1 MVEGIG
7 ASSGIAMGKAFVIP
21 TWEWDFPDKLID
33 VTDLAYEFE
42 RLYDGIRHS
51 KSEIEQIKQEFVSV
65 LGEEQTQIFDAH
77 LAILEDPIF
86 MSEVQG
92 IMQRQYKAAEVAV
105 KEAIEK
111 FVNMFDLLDDTYMKE
126 RALDIKDVGNR
137 LLKHLLGA
145 LEETLPPK
153 DQPYVLVAKE
163 LQPSQM
169 VHLDVNQALGV
180 VTMLG
185 GKTSHVAI
193 MARAMGVPYV
203 LGLEGKLSS
212 PIQTGDYLIID
223 GDEGIVYVNP
233 GEHVVERY
241 KARKANWNAMQESL
255 QKLAHLPS
263 RTRDGCQVNLA
274 ANISSVKELAHVISN
289 NASGVGLF
297 RTEFLYMDR
306 SSFPPEE
313 EQYAV
318 YREVAERLNGRP
330 VVIRTL
336 DVGGDK
342 NLDYLA
348 LPEEENPSLGYRA
361 IRISLDRTDLFKT
374 QLRAI
379 LRASHYGYVKIMYPM
394 ISSLDELRRAN
405 LVLEEAKRELD
416 EANIPYRAD
425 IEVGIMIELPAAVM
439 ISELLAQ
446 EVNFFSIGTNDLV
459 QYVLAVDRMNEQ
471 VAHLYDPFHPAVLRM
486 LKLTADNAR
495 LHGTHVSVCGEL
507 AGDIRAL
514 PIWLALGITELSM
527 SVQSILKV
535 KNSLLQSSR
544 SDGPGI
550 WTALAPCPSSA
561 AVTEVLGRYMKSG
574 LAEDKTGERPG
585 PGKTAAPQ
593 APDTPGQPQTQDP
606 EASVSADGHAGAT
619 ETPKPSHPAG
629 EYC

>member
-21 TWEWDFPDKLID
+21 TWEWDFPEKLID

-51 KSEIEQIKQEFVSV
+51 KDEIELIKQEFVSV

-86 MSEVQG
+86 MNEVQG

-105 KEAIEK
+105 KEAIDK
-111 FVNMFDLLDDTYMKE
+111 FVGMFDLLDDGYMKE

-153 DQPYVLVAKE
+153 DQPYILVAKE
-163 LQPSQM
+163 LIPSQM
-169 VHLDVNQALGV
+169 VHLDVNLALGL

-193 MARAMGVPYV
+193 MARAMSVPYV
-203 LGLEGKLSS
+203 LGLEGKLQT
-212 PIQTGDYLIID
+212 PIQNGDYLIID
-223 GDEGIVYVNP
+223 GDEGVVYVNP
-233 GEHVVERY
+233 ADDVIEKY
-241 KARKANWNAMQESL
+241 KARKETWQAVQEQL
-255 QKLAHLPS
+255 QKLAHLPT
-263 RTRDGCQVNLA
+263 RTEDGRQMHLA
-274 ANISSVKELAHVISN
+274 ANISSVKELDLVMKN
-289 NASGVGLF
+289 GASGVGLF

-306 SSFPPEE
+306 SSFPEEE
-313 EQYAV
+313 EQFTV
-318 YREVAERLNGRP
+318 YREVAERLGGKP

-342 NLDYLA
+342 HLDYLA

-361 IRISLDRTDLFKT
+361 IRIMLDRTDLFKT

-379 LRASHYGYVKIMYPM
+379 LRASHYGYVKILYPM

-405 LVLEEAKRELD
+405 EVLEEAKKELAA
-416 EANIPYRAD
+416 EGIPFRPD

-439 ISELLAQ
+439 ISDLLAQ
-446 EVNFFSIGTNDLV
+446 KVDFFSIGTNDLV
-459 QYVLAVDRMNEQ
+459 QYVLAVDRMNET
-471 VAHLYDPFHPAVLRM
+471 VAHLYDPFHPSVLRM
-486 LKLTADNAR
+486 LKITADHAHK
-495 LHGTHVSVCGEL
+495 HGTHISVCGEL
-507 AGDIRAL
+507 AGDVRAL
-514 PIWLALGITELSM
+514 PIWIALGITDLSM

-535 KNSLLQSSR
+535 KNSLLQSR
-544 SDGPGI
+544 HSDGEKI
-550 WTALAPCPSSA
+550 WAELAGCASSA
-561 AVTEVLGRYMKSG
+561 EVVTVLTKYLETDIADQTGR
-574 LAEDKTGERPG
+574 TRPACG
-585 PGKTAAPQ
+585 
-593 APDTPGQPQTQDP
+593 
-606 EASVSADGHAGAT
+606 
-619 ETPKPSHPAG
+619 
-629 EYC
+629 